1 VDDPKTFRLGGE
13 EITLSR
19 KKIED
24 VMDGLLPYPLG
35 KYRVKVNDEYF
46 PPKQVI
52 KETLGKE
59 LTSFTTMDATRILS
73 ALGFE
78 IQSTSEKKEPARNKS
93 ELLFEQYL
101 ALSGLLDVTFEPQFS
116 GINQKPD
123 FLVNLPDKRSLLFE
137 VKEFRATS
145 DDYRSGGGA
154 YDPYAYIREKIDQ
167 GREKFK
173 LFKDYCCCLVLFN
186 DNKPLV
192 DLSWQMVYGA
202 MLGNLG
208 FRFYLGKDG
217 IKETRPTEQ
226 VLTTG
231 GKMLKYQNGSPV
243 RPQNQTISAILV
255 LNFLPVGRIRFDAY
269 IDELEAKRGQQVG
282 VEEYTNLIEELRGTE
297 RDTSL
302 VQLRAVLHE
311 NPYARSG
318 LEFPKELC
326 RGPYDERY
334 GTKDGKIQSLYAGK
348 GIQNLPSKNLRSY
361 R

>member
-1 VDDPKTFRLGGE
+1 MDEARTFRLGGKDYE
-13 EITLSR
+13 LS
-19 KKIED
+19 KKKVEQAMED
-24 VMDGLLPYPLG
+24 LLPYQLG
-35 KYRVKVNDEYF
+35 KYRVRVNDTDF

-52 KETLGKE
+52 AQSLGRE

-78 IQSTSEKKEPARNKS
+78 IKSTTEKKEPARNKS
-93 ELLFEQYL
+93 EILFEQYL

-116 GINQKPD
+116 GTSQTPD
-123 FLVNLPDKRSLLFE
+123 FLVSLPDKKNLLFE
-137 VKEFRATS
+137 VKEFRATAE
-145 DDYRSGGGA
+145 DFRSGGGA
-154 YDPYAYIREKIDQ
+154 YDPYVRIREKIDQ

-173 LFKDYCCCLVLFN
+173 SFKNFCCCLVLFN
-186 DNKPLV
+186 DGKPLV

-208 FRFYLGKDG
+208 FRFYVEKDG
-217 IKETRPTEQ
+217 IRDGRPTEQ

-231 GKMLKYQNGSPV
+231 GKMVKYQEGVPV
-243 RPQNQTISAILV
+243 RPQNQTISAILA
-255 LNFLPVGRIRFDAY
+255 LSFLPVGRIRFDAY
-269 IDELEAKRGQQVG
+269 IDELEEQREQQVG
-282 VEEYTNLIEELRGTE
+282 VEEYTTLIEELRGTE

-302 VQLRAVLHE
+302 LQLRAVLHE
-311 NPYARSG
+311 NPYAREG

-334 GTKDGKIQSLYAGK
+334 GAKDGTIQRLYAGK
-348 GIQNLPSKNLRSY
+348 GLLGLPPKNLRNY